1 MSGLLLGRLGAAVV
15 VVGGSAGVTWAVTD
29 TGQDPTTTAGPAA
42 WIDDPLDA
50 SVLPADVGEVVVVA
64 HATDPDGIV
73 AVVLTVDG
81 AEVDAATMPADDLV
95 IADDLRWSPPG
106 PGTYELRVV
115 GRDPGGATTPPGI
128 AHVQVGADEEQPTTT
143 TVPGDTTTVPG
154 DSTTSSEATPGSTST
169 TAAGSTTTRPGVTT
183 TTAPGAT
190 TSTSSAPTT
199 TTCVPGTTTNQ
210 SPAHG
215 GSVGTKTP
223 TLEWAYAGCGPD
235 SFSVQVSRD
244 AAFSRTEAEGSAA
257 GTDRSWVVSP
267 ELSCNITYW
276 FRVRSVVGRTTGA
289 WSSPTSFTV
298 SFRTCA

>member
-1 MSGLLLGRLGAAVV
+1 MNGLLLGRLGAAVV
-15 VVGGSAGVTWAVTD
+15 VAGGSAGVTWAVTD
-29 TGQDPTTTAGPAA
+29 TGQDASTTAGPAA
-42 WIDDPLDA
+42 WIDDPLDG

-73 AVVLTVDG
+73 AVVLSVGGT
-81 AEVDAATMPADDLV
+81 EVDAATMPADDLV
-95 IADDLRWSPPG
+95 TADDLRWSPPG

-115 GRDPGGATTPPGI
+115 GRDPGGAATPPGI

-143 TVPGDTTTVPG
+143 TVPGDTTTLPEASPS
-154 DSTTSSEATPGSTST
+154 STATPGSTST
-169 TAAGSTTTRPGVTT
+169 TVAGSTTTRPGVTT

-190 TSTSSAPTT
+190 TSTTSTPTT
-199 TTCVPGTTTNQ
+199 TCTPGTTTNQ

-235 SFSVQVSRD
+235 SFSIEVSRD
-244 AAFSRTEAEGSAA
+244 PAFSRTEAQGSASGA
-257 GTDRSWVVSP
+257 ERSWVVTP

-276 FRVRSVVGRTTGA
+276 FRVRAVVGRTAGA
-289 WSSPTSFTV
+289 WSSTTSFTV